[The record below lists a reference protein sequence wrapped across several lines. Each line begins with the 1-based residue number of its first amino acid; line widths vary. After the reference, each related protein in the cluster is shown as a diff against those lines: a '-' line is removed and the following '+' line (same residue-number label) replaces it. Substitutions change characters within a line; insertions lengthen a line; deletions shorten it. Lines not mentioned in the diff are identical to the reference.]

1 MTNFFFA
8 IGHFMQWAFQ
18 FIVMAN
24 WIIPVIFIA
33 VLLFGMAYWLWTQT
47 VLTRKA
53 KDRDAF
59 I

>member
-1 MTNFFFA
+1 MTEIFFA
-8 IGHFMQWAFQ
+8 IGRFLEWALGFLAL
-18 FIVMAN
+18 AN
-24 WIIPVIFIA
+24 WASPVVVTV

-53 KDRDAF
+53 KERDGF